1 MAKGL
6 QKQKEY
12 QQALSLLGKSLLRR
26 SKRRCELT
34 DQTGELIV
42 FDLDPPKGEPN
53 LGHVLHVSPQAARWL
68 EGEAI
73 NPFEARH
80 LEAAVWSEYPAVARA
95 ALQLL
100 QRIDEPW
107 AREAAESAQMMN
119 EL

>member
-34 DQTGELIV
+34 DNTGELVI
-42 FDLDPPKGEPN
+42 FDLQPPQQEPS
-53 LGHVLHVSPQAARWL
+53 LDHVLHVSPQAARWL
-68 EGEAI
+68 EGEKI

-80 LEAAVWSEYPAVARA
+80 LEAAVWSEFPAVASA

-100 QRIDEPW
+100 KRIDEPW
-107 AREAAESAQMMN
+107 AREAAESAQMMS
-119 EL
+119 EM

>member
-1 MAKGL
+1 M
-6 QKQKEY
+6 
-12 QQALSLLGKSLLRR
+12 
-26 SKRRCELT
+26 
-34 DQTGELIV
+34 
-42 FDLDPPKGEPN
+42 
-53 LGHVLHVSPQAARWL
+53 HVSPQAAAWL
-68 EGEAI
+68 GGDEI

-80 LEAAVWSEYPAVARA
+80 LEVAVWSEYPAVAKA

>member
-34 DQTGELIV
+34 DSIGELVI
-42 FDLDPPKGEPN
+42 FDLNPPQGEPT
-53 LGHVLHVSPQAARWL
+53 LDHVLHVSPQAARWL
-68 EGEAI
+68 EGEKI

-80 LEAAVWSEYPAVARA
+80 LEAAVWSEFPAVAKA

-100 QRIDEPW
+100 RRIDETW
-107 AREAAESAQMMN
+107 AREAAESAQMMS
-119 EL
+119 EM